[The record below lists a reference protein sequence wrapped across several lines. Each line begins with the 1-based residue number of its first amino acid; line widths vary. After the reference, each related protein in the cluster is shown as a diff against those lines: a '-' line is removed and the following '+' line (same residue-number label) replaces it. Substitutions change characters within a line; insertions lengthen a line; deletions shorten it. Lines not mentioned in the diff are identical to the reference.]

1 VGRARI
7 FLVLSLLSS
16 VACVPAALAQ
26 GQQSYR
32 SLGSAE
38 GWQAYEFG
46 EGAARICYVTS
57 APTSSQVKPAS
68 AKRDD
73 VRIMVTHRPAH
84 RQRDEVSFHPGYPV
98 STSKPMVAVVDKT
111 KNFEF
116 SRRSDKAPQVIWS
129 RDVEADK
136 AIVAALR
143 SGKELVVSGVSQRG
157 ASTSDTFRLA
167 GFARVLDLA
176 SRACGLP

>member
-1 VGRARI
+1 MGRARI
-7 FLVLSLLSS
+7 FLVLSLLS
-16 VACVPAALAQ
+16 VACGPAALAQ
-26 GQQSYR
+26 GQQGTK

-46 EGAARICYVTS
+46 EGAAKVCFVTAS
-57 APTSSQVKPAS
+57 PASSQVKPAG
-68 AKRDD
+68 AKRDEI
-73 VRIMVTHRPAH
+73 RLMVTHRPAQ

-98 STSKPMVAVVDKT
+98 STTKPVVAVVDKA

-116 SRRSDKAPQVIWS
+116 NRRSEKAPQVIWS
-129 RDVEADK
+129 RDPEADK

-143 SGKELVVSGVSQRG
+143 AGKELVVNGVSQRG
-157 ASTSDTFRLA
+157 ASTSDTFKLA
-167 GFARVLDLA
+167 GFARALDLA